1 MGGSSFTHE
10 LSLDI
15 KIGCIYALDWKA
27 RSKREGKVKHARWSL
42 D

>member
-27 RSKREGKVKHARWSL
+27 RSKSRAWEARKVSFPN
-42 D
+42 